1 MVIIEQMKEILNL
14 LEKARFDLSE
24 WITVDYL
31 ENEYPEYIKE
41 TKKLISDIES
51 IQHEVGA

>member
-1 MVIIEQMKEILNL
+1 MGIVDQMKEILNL

-24 WITVDYL
+24 WIAVDYL
-31 ENEYPEYIKE
+31 KNEYPEYIEE
-41 TKKLISDIES
+41 TTKLISDIES

>member
-1 MVIIEQMKEILNL
+1 MSIVDQMKEILGL

-31 ENEYPEYIKE
+31 ENEYPEYIEE

>member
-31 ENEYPEYIKE
+31 ENEYPEYIEE